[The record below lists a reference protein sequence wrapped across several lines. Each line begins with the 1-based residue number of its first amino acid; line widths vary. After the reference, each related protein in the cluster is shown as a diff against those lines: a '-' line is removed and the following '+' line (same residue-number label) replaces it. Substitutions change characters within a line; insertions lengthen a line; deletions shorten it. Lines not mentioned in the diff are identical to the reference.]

1 MGINRNELLRSII
14 AHRVPPADFPAT
26 FDWDL
31 TPGQQPERLTESD
44 VIATLHRFHRGRAS
58 AEDVANWAE
67 FLEVRDDVEFA
78 SELVSSV
85 VFELANPELEEPLTE
100 RHAQELMLALVDSKR
115 LDHAGV
121 YTIALDGGELG
132 LISNVLIAAPDFFG
146 AEFHA
151 LTGADPSAVWP
162 LVDRLRQA
170 AGLHRLPLTDD

>member
-1 MGINRNELLRSII
+1 MSVNRNELLRSII

-26 FDWDL
+26 SEWDL

-44 VIATLHRFHRGRAS
+44 VIATLHRFHTGRAS
-58 AEDVANWAE
+58 AQEVLDWAD
-67 FLEVRDDVEFA
+67 FREVRDDVELA
-78 SELVSSV
+78 SELVKTV
-85 VFELANPELEEPLTE
+85 VFELANPELEGALTE
-100 RHAQELMLALVDSKR
+100 RRARELMLTLVDSKR

-132 LISNVLIAAPDFFG
+132 LISTVLISAPDFFG